1 MKNAMIKNNLREI
14 THTPGRYIA
23 IVCIIALGVGFFSG
37 LTVTKQ
43 TMLETG
49 NDYVAEAQLY
59 DFKLLSTIGFDEDD
73 IAALAAVDSVR
84 SAEGAYAFD
93 FLQRVNDTDR
103 VMTALSL
110 TDSLNILNLQAG
122 RFPENPDECVADSRL
137 FTEDSIGQKV
147 ILSSN
152 NTSDTLDS
160 FVCEE
165 YTIVGIVNSPE
176 YMQLQRGTSKL
187 GNGKVSGF
195 IYLMPAGFDSEYYT
209 TTYVKLD
216 SDYYIFSEEYDD
228 SMEAAKPVVT
238 RAAESSVNGRF
249 DRLYHDAEAEITS
262 AEKEYNDGIADLKQA
277 EADYADGVAELDA
290 AQAELDKKSEE
301 LRKSREDYETMK
313 AVMLDPAMAAA
324 YEAQFAAGEA
334 EIAAAQEQIDSGRRE
349 LADGKKEIDDGWAE
363 LADAET
369 ELADAKAEL
378 ADLERPS
385 LYTLTRYENV
395 GYSSYES
402 DSSIVEGIAK
412 VFPII
417 FFLVAALV
425 CSTTMTKMVDE
436 GRTQIGT
443 LKALGYG
450 KWAIMQKY
458 IGYSGSAAVVG
469 TLIGFFSCTK
479 LFPAAIWA
487 AYTMIYD
494 FTDALQYVFDGSLLV
509 ISLAAALFCSVGV
522 TFISC
527 RSSLS
532 EKPAELIR
540 PKAPKAGKRIL
551 LERIPF
557 LWNRFKFLHKVSVR
571 NIFRYKKRLVMMM
584 LGIGG
589 CTALVLVGFGLRDSI
604 KNIVVYQYD
613 EIAKYDMSVTLR
625 DPGDEDFMAEFTA
638 DTADYVEK
646 SILLHES
653 SAEVAVSQGILDVQ
667 LIVTD
672 KPDFTQFIDLHN
684 EHESISYPAD
694 GEAVINRKT
703 AELGGYSVG
712 DTVEITVGEGETFP
726 VTISGVCESYVYN
739 YVYIT
744 KNTYRQGLG
753 YEPEEKTIYVS
764 LTAEKDP
771 HEAAAAVMNLSG
783 ISNVSLSEDMKTH
796 VKDMMQSMDYV
807 IALVIGCAAALAF
820 VVLFNLSNIN
830 ITERARE
837 IATIKVLG
845 FYPGEVN
852 QYVFRENILLTALG
866 TVFGL
871 PLGAILHR
879 FVMGEIKIDMVTFEV
894 RIAPESYL
902 LAVALT
908 FVFTILVGLI
918 MQPKLAKIS
927 MAESLKSVE

>member
-1 MKNAMIKNNLREI
+1 MIKNSLREI
-14 THTPGRYIA
+14 AHTPGRYIA

-49 NDYVAEAQLY
+49 NEYVTEAQLY
-59 DFKLLSTIGFDEDD
+59 DFKLISTLGFDDDD
-73 IAALAAVDSVR
+73 IAALSAVDSVR
-84 SAEGAYAFD
+84 AAEGAYGFD
-93 FLQRVNDTDR
+93 FLQRVDDTDR

-122 RFPENPDECVADSRL
+122 RFPEKSDECVADSRL

-147 ILSSN
+147 ILSPN

-160 FVCEE
+160 FVYEE

-195 IYLMPAGFDSEYYT
+195 IYLMSAGFDSEYYT
-209 TTYVKLD
+209 AAYIKLD

-238 RAAESSVNGRF
+238 RAAEDSVNGRF
-249 DRLYHDAEAEITS
+249 DRVYSEAESEIAA
-262 AEKEYNDGIADLKQA
+262 AEKEYNDGIADLQQG

-290 AQAELDKKSEE
+290 AQAELDEKSEE
-301 LRKSREDYETMK
+301 LRKSREDYEAMK
-313 AVMLDPAMAAA
+313 AAAMLDSAMAAA

-349 LADGKKEIDDGWAE
+349 LTEGKKEIDDGWAE
-363 LADAET
+363 LAAAET
-369 ELADAKAEL
+369 ELAAAKAEL

-425 CSTTMTKMVDE
+425 CSTTMSKMVDE

-450 KWAIMQKY
+450 NWAIMQKY
-458 IGYSGSAAVVG
+458 VGYSGSAAVIG
-469 TLIGFFSCTK
+469 TLAGFFSCTK

-487 AYTMIYD
+487 AYTIMYD
-494 FTDALQYVFDGSLLV
+494 FTDSLKYVFDGSLLV
-509 ISLAAALFCSVGV
+509 ISLGVALLCSVGV
-522 TFISC
+522 TFFSC

-613 EIAKYDMSVTLR
+613 EISKYDMSVTLR
-625 DPGDEDFMAEFTA
+625 DPADEEFMAEFTA
-638 DTADYVEK
+638 DTADYIEK

-667 LIVTD
+667 LIATD
-672 KPDFTQFIDLHN
+672 NPDFTQFIDLHN
-684 EHESISYPAD
+684 EQESISYPAD

-712 DTVEITVGEGETFP
+712 DTMEVIAGEGESFS

-744 KNTYRQGLG
+744 KNTYRDGLG
-753 YEPEEKTIYVS
+753 CEPEEKTVYVS

-796 VKDMMQSMDYV
+796 VRDMMQSMDYV

-845 FYPGEVN
+845 FYPAEVN
-852 QYVFRENILLTALG
+852 QYVFRENILLTILG

-871 PLGAILHR
+871 PLGAVLHR
-879 FVMGEIKIDMVTFEV
+879 FVIGEIKIDMVTFEV

-908 FVFTILVGLI
+908 FVFTVIVGFI